1 MLFTRLLRESRVN
14 DKKDDEMIV
23 LEGVTRFEFITE
35 HGREIV
41 DYLEDGERYI
51 YCYQDDGRTVKIFK
65 ASKTNV
71 RIP

>member
-1 MLFTRLLRESRVN
+1 MKD
-14 DKKDDEMIV
+14 DKKDEMIV

-35 HGREIV
+35 YGREIV

-65 ASKTNV
+65 ANKTNV

>member
-1 MLFTRLLRESRVN
+1 MN

-35 HGREIV
+35 YGREIV
-41 DYLEDGERYI
+41 DYLDDGERYI
-51 YCYQDDGRTVKIFK
+51 YCYQDDSKTLKIFK
-65 ASKTNV
+65 APKTNV